1 MRSQELGFNLE
12 SMESV
17 PYEQAQEDNG
27 GEIHMEVPE
36 YTIVTLAEDGLG
48 FGDGAISRQERYALE
63 GNEDLPERVEQA
75 LQSDKLLVPVSIDA
89 ATGEPIKDD
98 GCGDGRNVKTVLQQ
112 FDGELRQ
119 RKHSLARPKVFG
131 GGATME
137 VAVLVGDGL
146 GEKPLQAVFNDARNE
161 LARAGVDFGGH
172 TDNHAH
178 GDLCGCGAIDKAPQV
193 LEKTVQHR
201 DNIKAVALAV
211 AGNVPDWQ
219 GRLADVQTIET
230 ELDTILANF
239 AAAAAAN
246 RPATDGGPAYSGMEV
261 MKGIISDGKIV
272 KELADDHQ
280 EVELVLNT
288 VADTTVDQEFVR
300 SASQAGPELPARAQV
315 FAVDEWRLRQLAE
328 GDL

>member
-1 MRSQELGFNLE
+1 
-12 SMESV
+12 
-17 PYEQAQEDNG
+17 
-27 GEIHMEVPE
+27 
-36 YTIVTLAEDGLG
+36 
-48 FGDGAISRQERYALE
+48 
-63 GNEDLPERVEQA
+63 
-75 LQSDKLLVPVSIDA
+75 
-89 ATGEPIKDD
+89 
-98 GCGDGRNVKTVLQQ
+98 
-112 FDGELRQ
+112 
-119 RKHSLARPKVFG
+119 
-131 GGATME
+131 
-137 VAVLVGDGL
+137 
-146 GEKPLQAVFNDARNE
+146 
-161 LARAGVDFGGH
+161 
-172 TDNHAH
+172 
-178 GDLCGCGAIDKAPQV
+178 
-193 LEKTVQHR
+193 
-201 DNIKAVALAV
+201 VALAV

-328 GDL
+328 AVADDETDQRRAYLSMLVYTVATSTVLTKGDQRVRMTQASETMVPVAV